1 MTSAPAVPIE
11 RYALLGD
18 LHSAA
23 LVSDRGSIDWL
34 CFPRFDSP
42 ACFASLLGDPDNGRW
57 LLAPSDPDAVV
68 EQRRYREDTFTL
80 ETVWRTSTGLARV
93 LDTMPVGGRRA
104 DLVRR
109 VEGLEG
115 TVRMRQELIIRFGYG
130 RDVPWVRRIR
140 DDGAAVD
147 AAFALPAPRPER
159 VRGVGSGPNAATS
172 ATSGGGAQALL
183 AVAGPDAL
191 LLRCDPLPVPV
202 DHRHVGHVDVAAG
215 GHADLVLTWY
225 PSHRPPPGPVDA
237 AAEIARTERWWRE
250 WASGC
255 RHDGRYAGPVRRSLL
270 TLRAL
275 SHADTGGIVAAP
287 TTSLPEEVGGSRNW
301 DYRYCWLRDAALTLE
316 ALLAHGYLGS
326 AESWR
331 SWLLRAVAGAP
342 EDVQIMYGVG
352 GERRLEEYTL
362 DHLPGYERSS
372 PVRVGNA
379 AAAQLQVDVIGE
391 VMVALHAARCAGLH
405 TDVFSW
411 SLQAALLDHLAEV
424 WDTPDNGIWE
434 IRGELRA
441 FTHSRIMAWA
451 AFDRGVRAVED
462 YGRPG
467 HVEVWQATAD
477 TIRAQVLHAGVDPE
491 RGTLVQYLGG
501 TSVDA
506 ALLQAAQV
514 GFLDWD
520 DPVMLATVRAVEED
534 LMRDGLVLRY
544 RTATSVDGLDGD
556 EHPFLACSFWLVE
569 HWARTGRRVGGGR
582 ADGPALRARDA
593 GPGAAGGG
601 VRPARPTLH
610 RQLPAGLQ
618 PPRARA
624 GRRGDRPGPRGE
636 ERVVT
641 DLISPGDPALPALHV
656 VAGGGALHVDLG
668 PALLSKASVSEQDN
682 CCYVAHVCRDG
693 SAAAGRRRGRPPGR
707 ARPARRGRRGGRPGR
722 DRPGRGADDARSPGP
737 PPGAARGGPGH
748 RGRVPGRSGR
758 RG

>member
-1 MTSAPAVPIE
+1 MTPAPAVPIE

-23 LVSDRGSIDWL
+23 LVSDRGSVDWL

-42 ACFASLLGDPDNGRW
+42 ACFAALLGDGDNGRW
-57 LLAPSDPDAVV
+57 VLAPLDEDAVV
-68 EQRRYREDTFTL
+68 ESRAYRDDTFTL
-80 ETVWRTSTGLARV
+80 ETVWRTSTGAVRV
-93 LDTMPVGGRRA
+93 VETMPVGGRRA

-115 TVRMRQELIIRFGYG
+115 VVRMRQELVIRFGYG
-130 RDVPWVRRIR
+130 RDVPWVRRIK
-140 DDGAAVD
+140 DDGVTVD

-172 ATSGGGAQALL
+172 ATSEGGAQALL

-191 LLRCDPLPVPV
+191 LLRCDPLPVPE
-202 DHRHVGHVDVAAG
+202 DHRHVGVFDVAAG
-215 GHADLVLTWY
+215 GRNDLVLTWY
-225 PSHRPPPGPVDA
+225 PSHRPPPEPVYVTA
-237 AAEIARTERWWRE
+237 AIDRTETWWRD
-250 WASGC
+250 WASRC

-275 SHADTGGIVAAP
+275 SHEDTGGIVAAP
-287 TTSLPEEVGGSRNW
+287 TTSLPEELGGVRNW

-316 ALLAHGYLGS
+316 ALLAHGYLES

-362 DHLPGYERSS
+362 DHLPGYEGSS

-379 AAAQLQVDVIGE
+379 AASQLQVDVIGE
-391 VMVALHAARCAGLH
+391 VMVALHAARAAGLH

-434 IRGELRA
+434 IRGDLRA

-451 AFDRGVRAVED
+451 AFDRGVRAARD
-462 YGRPG
+462 FGRPG
-467 HVEVWQATAD
+467 HVEVWQEMAD
-477 TIRAQVLHAGVDPE
+477 TIRAQVLDRGVDPR
-491 RGTLVQYLGG
+491 RGNLVQYLGG

-520 DPVMLATVRAVEED
+520 DPVMLATVAAVESD

-544 RTATSVDGLDGD
+544 RTETDVDGLAGD

-569 HWARTGRRVGGGR
+569 HWARVGRREEATTLMDRLCGL
-582 ADGPALRARDA
+582 AT
-593 GPGAAGGG
+593 PG
-601 VRPARPTLH
+601 L
-610 RQLPAGLQ
+610 GLL
-618 PPRARA
+618 A
-624 GRRGDRPGPRGE
+624 E
-636 ERVVT
+636 EY
-641 DLISPGDPALPALHV
+641 DPA
-656 VAGGGALHVDLG
+656 
-668 PALLSKASVSEQDN
+668 
-682 CCYVAHVCRDG
+682 
-693 SAAAGRRRGRPPGR
+693 
-707 ARPARRGRRGGRPGR
+707 ARRFTGNYPQAFSHLALVRAAEAI
-722 DRPGRGADDARSPGP
+722 DQVHEVRSEW
-737 PPGAARGGPGH
+737 
-748 RGRVPGRSGR
+748 
-758 RG
+758 